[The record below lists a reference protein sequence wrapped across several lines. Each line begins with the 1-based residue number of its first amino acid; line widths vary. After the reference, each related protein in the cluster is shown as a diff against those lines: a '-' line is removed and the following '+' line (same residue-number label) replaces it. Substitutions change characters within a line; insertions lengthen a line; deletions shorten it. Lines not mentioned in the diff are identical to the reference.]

1 MRRLGERKNTK
12 PTVTNNKPTSTSK
25 MKTLIICV
33 MAIGTLG
40 FLPSCAEER
49 VAPVTRSTTT
59 TTETTTVR
67 HPATRAVETTTYR
80 SN

>member
-1 MRRLGERKNTK
+1 
-12 PTVTNNKPTSTSK
+12 

-59 TTETTTVR
+59 ETTTVK

>member
-1 MRRLGERKNTK
+1 MGCY
-12 PTVTNNKPTSTSK
+12 PTH
-25 MKTLIICV
+25 MKTLIICILAV
-33 MAIGTLG
+33 GALG

-49 VAPVTRSTTT
+49 VVPGTRSTTT
-59 TTETTTVR
+59 TTEETTVR